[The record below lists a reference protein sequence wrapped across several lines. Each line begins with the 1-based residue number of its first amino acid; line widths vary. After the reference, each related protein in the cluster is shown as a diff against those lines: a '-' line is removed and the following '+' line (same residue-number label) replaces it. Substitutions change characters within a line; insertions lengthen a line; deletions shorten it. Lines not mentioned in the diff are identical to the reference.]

1 MKRLPKNVVIL
12 GLVSFLNDTAS
23 EMIYPLLPIF
33 ITKVL
38 GLSALALGGIEG
50 IAESSSSLL
59 KILGGYLSDRLGRRK
74 LLALIG
80 YTISAISKP
89 LLGLSETGSG
99 VMTLRFLDRAGKGI
113 RTSPRDALIADSTE
127 PSLYGKAFGFHR
139 AMDTLGAILGPA
151 IAFALLPRIN
161 FDYRTL
167 FILTAIPGAFAVMI
181 LAFHV
186 REAISLKPGEK
197 PYLKS
202 LKELPRELKLFL
214 VIALIFSLGNSSN
227 TFLLLRAQEMGA
239 PTAVLPLMWLFVNV
253 CYTFSAY
260 YGGALSDKLGRINM
274 IFIGFLL
281 YSLAYTGFALA
292 YTTFYA
298 WLLFGLYGIY
308 LGITDGVERAFIA
321 DMAPEHIRGTAYGI
335 YHTLTGVALLPA
347 SLLTGFLWDKYG
359 SPFAL
364 SICAGLSLISAG
376 LLLTLIP
383 SKLRKSE

>member
-1 MKRLPKNVVIL
+1 MKRLSKNVIVL
-12 GLVSFLNDTAS
+12 GFVSLLNDIAS

-38 GLSALALGGIEG
+38 GLSALTLGGIEG
-50 IAESSSSLL
+50 VAESSASLL
-59 KILGGYLSDRLGRRK
+59 KILGGYLSDRFRK
-74 LLALIG
+74 RKIIALIG
-80 YTISAISKP
+80 YSISAISKP
-89 LLGLSETGSG
+89 LLGLAETGSS
-99 VMTLRFLDRAGKGI
+99 VMFLRLIDKAGKGI

-139 AMDTLGAILGPA
+139 SMDTLGAILGPA
-151 IAFALLPRIN
+151 IAFVLLPKIN
-161 FDYRTL
+161 FNYRTL

-186 REAISLKPGEK
+186 REVISLKPAEK
-197 PYLKS
+197 PTWKS
-202 LKELPRELKLFL
+202 IKGLPRTLKLFL
-214 VIALIFSLGNSSN
+214 VITLIFSLGNSSN
-227 TFLLLRAQEMGA
+227 TFLLLRAQEIGA
-239 PTAVLPLMWLFVNV
+239 PSAILPLLWVFVNV

-260 YGGALSDKLGRINM
+260 YGGVLSDRLGRINM
-274 IFIGFLL
+274 IFIGFLI
-281 YSLAYTGFALA
+281 YSLTYAGLAFAEN
-292 YTTFYA
+292 TSYA

-321 DMAPEHIRGTAYGI
+321 DMTPEHIRGTAYGI
-335 YHTLTGVALLPA
+335 YHTLTGIALLPA

-359 SPFAL
+359 SPLAL

-383 SKLRKSE
+383 SKSKA

>member
-1 MKRLPKNVVIL
+1 MKRLSKNVIVL
-12 GLVSFLNDTAS
+12 GFVSLLNDIAS

-38 GLSALALGGIEG
+38 GLSALTLGGIEG
-50 IAESSSSLL
+50 VAESSASLL
-59 KILGGYLSDRLGRRK
+59 KILGGYLSDRFRRRK
-74 LLALIG
+74 IIALIG
-80 YTISAISKP
+80 YSISAISKP
-89 LLGLSETGSG
+89 LLGLAETGSS
-99 VMTLRFLDRAGKGI
+99 VMFLRLIDKAGKGI

-139 AMDTLGAILGPA
+139 SMDTLGAILGPA
-151 IAFALLPRIN
+151 IAFVLLPKIN
-161 FDYRTL
+161 FNYRTL

-186 REAISLKPGEK
+186 REVISLKPAEK
-197 PYLKS
+197 PTWKS
-202 LKELPRELKLFL
+202 IKGLPRTLKLFL
-214 VIALIFSLGNSSN
+214 VITLIFSLGNSSN
-227 TFLLLRAQEMGA
+227 TFLLLRAQEIGA
-239 PTAVLPLMWLFVNV
+239 PSAILPLLWVFVNV

-260 YGGALSDKLGRINM
+260 YGGVLSDRLGRINM
-274 IFIGFLL
+274 IFIGFLI
-281 YSLAYTGFALA
+281 YSLTYAGLAFAEN
-292 YTTFYA
+292 TSYA

-321 DMAPEHIRGTAYGI
+321 DMTPEHIRGTAYGI
-335 YHTLTGVALLPA
+335 YHTLTGIALLPA

-359 SPFAL
+359 SPLAL

-383 SKLRKSE
+383 SKSKA

>member
-1 MKRLPKNVVIL
+1 LKRLSKNVIVL
-12 GLVSFLNDTAS
+12 GFVSLLNDIAS

-38 GLSALALGGIEG
+38 GLSALTLGGIEG
-50 IAESSSSLL
+50 VAESSASLL
-59 KILGGYLSDRLGRRK
+59 KILGGYLSDRFRRRK
-74 LLALIG
+74 IIALIG
-80 YTISAISKP
+80 YSISAISKP
-89 LLGLSETGSG
+89 LLGLAETGSS
-99 VMTLRFLDRAGKGI
+99 VMFLRLIDKAGKGI

-139 AMDTLGAILGPA
+139 SMDTLGAILGPA
-151 IAFALLPRIN
+151 IAFVLLPKIN
-161 FDYRTL
+161 FNYRTL

-186 REAISLKPGEK
+186 REVISLKPAEK
-197 PYLKS
+197 PTWKS
-202 LKELPRELKLFL
+202 IKGLPRTLKLFL
-214 VIALIFSLGNSSN
+214 VITLIFSLGNSSN
-227 TFLLLRAQEMGA
+227 TFLLLRAQEIGA
-239 PTAVLPLMWLFVNV
+239 PSAILPLLWVFVNV

-260 YGGALSDKLGRINM
+260 YGGVLSDRLGRINM
-274 IFIGFLL
+274 IFIGFLI
-281 YSLAYTGFALA
+281 YSLTYAGLAFAEN
-292 YTTFYA
+292 TSYA

-321 DMAPEHIRGTAYGI
+321 DMTPEHIRGTAYGI
-335 YHTLTGVALLPA
+335 YHTLTGIALLPA

-359 SPFAL
+359 SPLAL

-383 SKLRKSE
+383 SKSKA